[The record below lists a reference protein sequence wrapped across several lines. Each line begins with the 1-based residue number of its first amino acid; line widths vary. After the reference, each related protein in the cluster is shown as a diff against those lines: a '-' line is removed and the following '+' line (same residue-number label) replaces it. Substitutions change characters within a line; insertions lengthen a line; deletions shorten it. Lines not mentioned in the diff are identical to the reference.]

1 MLDYDINTHRWT
13 LQLNETKYR
22 AMEKMAKAQH
32 VSLSSF
38 GREILEAAGSEILK
52 KVDWTPEDEQIVL
65 DRIQHNL
72 DLRNARR
79 ANK

>member
-13 LQLNETKYR
+13 LQVNETKYR
-22 AMEKMAKAQH
+22 AMEKMAKTEG
-32 VSLSSF
+32 VSLASF
-38 GREILEAAGSEILK
+38 GRNILEEAGAKILK
-52 KVDWTPEDEQIVL
+52 KVDWTAEDEQIVI

-79 ANK
+79 THK

>member
-13 LQLNETKYR
+13 IQVSETKYR
-22 AMEKMAKAQH
+22 AMEKVAKAKKI
-32 VSLSSF
+32 SLSLF
-38 GREILEAAGSEILK
+38 GRQIMEEAGAEILK

-65 DRIQHNL
+65 NRIQHNL

-79 ANK
+79 QNK